1 MTNLRKIIPSQ
12 SFSTTKSDR
21 DKANLRQIITNQSL
35 VNLLKFNV
43 PFLIL
48 LLITGSQQAVPVQV
62 LTRDIFATTKVPV
75 YTGFLSNIGIFT
87 WCISFAVCIFTFF
100 LIKPTNS
107 QDRKIKTF
115 IGLSGLIS
123 LWMMID
129 DFFMLHEEVLPNVM
143 GISEKLIIIAQL
155 SWVAFHLI
163 YFRKVIL
170 KSTPFQLLG
179 IALLLFACSLGV
191 DVLPIE
197 VTYSGKRSNL
207 IFLLEDGSKL
217 IAIATWCFYFC
228 RVCSQQITR
237 FQKYAHLQ

>member
-1 MTNLRKIIPSQ
+1 MSNLRKIIPS
-12 SFSTTKSDR
+12 SAFSTTR
-21 DKANLRQIITNQSL
+21 DWGGANFRKGITSPTL
-35 VNLLKFNV
+35 VNLLKFYA

-48 LLITGSQQAVPVQV
+48 LLIAGSQQAVPVQV
-62 LTRDIFATTKVPV
+62 LTRDIFATTKAPV

-87 WCISFAVCIFTFF
+87 WCVTFAICIFTFF
-100 LIKPTNS
+100 LIQPTNS
-107 QDRKIKTF
+107 QDKKLKAF

-129 DFFMLHEEVLPNVM
+129 DFFMLHEEVIPN
-143 GISEKLIIIAQL
+143 GIGIPEKLVVLASL

-170 KSTPFQLLG
+170 KSTPFKLLA

-191 DVLPIE
+191 DVLPIK
-197 VTYSGKRSNL
+197 VSYSGTVSNL

-217 IAIATWCFYFC
+217 MAIATWCFYFC